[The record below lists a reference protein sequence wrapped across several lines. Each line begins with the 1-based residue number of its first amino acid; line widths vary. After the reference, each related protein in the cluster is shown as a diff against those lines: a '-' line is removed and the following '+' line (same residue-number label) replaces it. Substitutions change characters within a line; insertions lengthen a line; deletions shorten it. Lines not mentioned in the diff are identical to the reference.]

1 MAMVKKS
8 ITVTDQQ
15 ERWIQT
21 QMATGNYGTDSE
33 LIREALREKQDREQ
47 EVEYIRAKLILA
59 EQRLEKEGYSER
71 SVKDIMQD
79 VLKRKG
85 IDAEIQTDTGS
96 RRRSGK
102 HFSFGVD
109 TFGIEQAITYTL
121 ALEHRFEELG
131 ETPKLY
137 MEVNEIRKGYRR
149 SICGVHSIYYR
160 IVGDMVEIMGIIGR
174 QDPEKLR

>member
-21 QMATGNYGTDSE
+21 QMTTGNYGTDSE

-85 IDAEIQTDTGS
+85 IDAEI
-96 RRRSGK
+96 
-102 HFSFGVD
+102 
-109 TFGIEQAITYTL
+109 
-121 ALEHRFEELG
+121 
-131 ETPKLY
+131 
-137 MEVNEIRKGYRR
+137 
-149 SICGVHSIYYR
+149 
-160 IVGDMVEIMGIIGR
+160 
-174 QDPEKLR
+174 

>member
-71 SVKDIMQD
+71 SVKDIMKD

-85 IDAEIQTDTGS
+85 IDAEI
-96 RRRSGK
+96 
-102 HFSFGVD
+102 
-109 TFGIEQAITYTL
+109 
-121 ALEHRFEELG
+121 
-131 ETPKLY
+131 
-137 MEVNEIRKGYRR
+137 
-149 SICGVHSIYYR
+149 
-160 IVGDMVEIMGIIGR
+160 
-174 QDPEKLR
+174 